1 VFTHHVVAVLAIFG
15 RFAFVVT
22 VLSIFGRFAF
32 VVLHFTPAV
41 ESVTVLVIRLRRGVM
56 IL

>member
-1 VFTHHVVAVLAIFG
+1 VVAVLAIFG

-41 ESVTVLVIRLRRGVM
+41 ESVTVLVI
-56 IL
+56 